1 MVSEYTEII
10 RMGNVMVQLHWN
22 CLRVAV
28 LLILPIATINPAQA
42 QTVPEGNAEGGKAIA
57 TLTRAQQAYFLENN
71 EFSRKLSPLSAEI
84 PRLTPNYVQYIARRP
99 LTVVHYAIARRQGLK
114 SYIGQ
119 VSIVPTNTGEYV
131 SARVVCEND
140 APGVRIPPRPLIGSN
155 LRPVCAPGTTL
166 WTLSSIKTPAEL
178 DVEAR
183 AYLGSINRSQQ
194 AFFLENSRFASTL
207 EDLQWYEIESGV
219 AYDYSVQGND
229 RFAIQ
234 YGISRRDDLKSYVG
248 AVTLNRVGGEY
259 TTTSI
264 LCENLQLGPFRPA
277 APSVLGENQPPV
289 CAPGTKLVMP

>member
-1 MVSEYTEII
+1 
-10 RMGNVMVQLHWN
+10 MVQRHWN

-42 QTVPEGNAEGGKAIA
+42 QKVPDGNAEGGKAIA
-57 TLTRAQQAYFLENN
+57 NLTRAQQSYFLENN
-71 EFSRKLSPLSAEI
+71 EFSRTLSPLSAEI
-84 PRLTPNYVQYIARRP
+84 PRVTPNYVQYIARRP

-119 VSIVPTNTGEYV
+119 VAIVPTNTGEFI

-140 APGVRIPPRPLIGSN
+140 VPGVRIPPRPLIGAN

-194 AFFLENSRFASTL
+194 AYYLENSRFSSSL
-207 EDLQWYEIESGV
+207 EELQRYDIESIV
-219 AYDYSVQGND
+219 AYEYSVQGND
-229 RFAIQ
+229 QFAIQ

-248 AVTLNRVGGEY
+248 AVTLNNIGDEY

-264 LCENLQLGPFRPA
+264 LCENLQLGPSRPA
-277 APSVLGENQPPV
+277 APTVLEGNQLV
-289 CAPGTKLVMP
+289 CAPGTKLVVP